1 MCLVIPALLGA
12 RRHCVK
18 SDYIHK
24 KVWEITDLNKS
35 KQNSLELLRAF
46 NVVLLQITVIAII
59 KRLWVPFIMSLSN
72 WERRKAPRKLFWNLK
87 IMCEP
92 VHKYK
97 QIILATK
104 QEVPRAGDMSLPFGT
119 WSGAGLNIWY
129 TLFQVPITTLWGMHF
144 VPILQVGKQGLIK
157 IK

>member
-72 WERRKAPRKLFWNLK
+72 WERRKTPRKLFWNLK

-97 QIILATK
+97 QITLNPYFLQLLHKDKHSSILLCFWHFSNLLMCLSVTKCLYALYCVALCCEATF
-104 QEVPRAGDMSLPFGT
+104 LP
-119 WSGAGLNIWY
+119 S
-129 TLFQVPITTLWGMHF
+129 
-144 VPILQVGKQGLIK
+144 
-157 IK
+157 